1 MVSSEKL
8 RALGKMTAA
17 FEIRETLEEA
27 RARLQAGLENGL
39 TCPCCG
45 QFAKR
50 YRRKFNSG
58 QARSLINIY
67 IRGGRADRD
76 WVYIPLLSAKSREEG
91 KIAYW
96 GLLQESEERRED
108 GGRAGWWRVT
118 LLGERFLLDGLRIP
132 KYVFVYNAVCSGFD
146 RTEMVT
152 IQDCLGDKFDLGELM
167 Q

>member
-1 MVSSEKL
+1 VLE
-8 RALGKMTAA
+8 RG
-17 FEIRETLEEA
+17 ETLVEA
-27 RARLQAGLENGL
+27 RQRLQDHLDEGL

-58 QARSLINIY
+58 QARALINIY
-67 IRGGRADRD
+67 KRGGRADLD

-96 GLLQESEERRED
+96 GLLKEAEERRED

-118 LLGERFLLDGLRIP
+118 PIGENFIINGLRIP
-132 KYVFVYNAVCSGFD
+132 KYVFVYNATCFGFD
-146 RTEMVT
+146 KNEMVT
-152 IQDCLGDKFDLGELM
+152 IQDCLGNKFDLSELM